1 MNLEQHF
8 AGLLDSHQP
17 DLALSEQTWDRRAD
31 EVSQFTVSEADVA
44 LQTILQHHELGG
56 QAVLEISF
64 GGGRHLLEF
73 ARRGA
78 RVSGVE
84 ISANMLRHT
93 QAKLQAAGLSDQV
106 DSLLHSSWEAVDL
119 QQQGWEGAFDLVFLY
134 MSPALSSTVML
145 RKALA
150 ASRSGFYVCSHAH
163 REDALLGELQDE
175 LGLERRPVGS
185 KSADSLYNLFNLLY
199 QWGYFPQLTFEERS
213 STSGHD
219 PDYILQ
225 RYASWLWREGASD
238 EQCQQLLQ
246 LLESKAEGGKV
257 SSRSRDLVGH
267 LYLDKRMRR

>member
-8 AGLLDSHQP
+8 AGLLNSHQP

-31 EVSQFTVSEADVA
+31 EVSKFTVSETDMA
-44 LQTILQHHELGG
+44 LQTVLQHHELGG
-56 QAVLEISF
+56 QKVLEISF

-78 RVSGVE
+78 WVSGVE

-93 QAKLQAAGLSDQV
+93 QQKLQEAGLAGQADV
-106 DSLLHSSWEAVDL
+106 LLHSSWEAVDL
-119 QQQGWEGAFDLVFLY
+119 QLQGWEEAFDLVFLY
-134 MSPALSSTVML
+134 MSPALSGTDML

-150 ASRSGFYVCSHAH
+150 ASRNGLYVCSYAH
-163 REDALLGELQDE
+163 REDSLLGELQDE

-185 KSADSLYNLFNLLY
+185 KSANGLYNLFNLLY
-199 QWGYFPQLTFEERS
+199 QWGYFPQLAFEERS
-213 STSGHD
+213 STSRHD

-225 RYASWLWREGASD
+225 RYASWLWRDGATE
-238 EQCQQLLQ
+238 EQCQQLLA
-246 LLESKAEGGKV
+246 LLREKSENGKV

-267 LYLDKRMRR
+267 LYLDKRIRR

>member
-1 MNLEQHF
+1 MNLQHYF

-31 EVSQFTVSEADVA
+31 EVSRFTVSATDVA
-44 LQTILQHHELGG
+44 LQTVLQHHELSG

-93 QAKLQAAGLSDQV
+93 QQKLQAAGLAGQADV
-106 DSLLHSSWEAVDL
+106 LLHSSWEAVDL
-119 QQQGWEGAFDLVFLY
+119 YQLGWEEAFDLVFLY
-134 MSPALSSTVML
+134 MSPALSGTAML

-150 ASRSGFYVCSHAH
+150 TSRSGFYVCSYAH
-163 REDALLGELQDE
+163 REDSLLGELQDE
-175 LGLERRPVGS
+175 LGLPRRPVGS
-185 KSADSLYNLFNLLY
+185 KSADGLYNLFNLLY
-199 QWGYFPQLTFEERS
+199 QWGYFPQLAFEERS
-213 STSGHD
+213 SLSSHD

-225 RYASWLWREGASD
+225 RYASWLWRDGASD

-246 LLESKAEGGKV
+246 LLRERAEGGKV

-267 LYLDKRMRR
+267 LYLDKQMRR